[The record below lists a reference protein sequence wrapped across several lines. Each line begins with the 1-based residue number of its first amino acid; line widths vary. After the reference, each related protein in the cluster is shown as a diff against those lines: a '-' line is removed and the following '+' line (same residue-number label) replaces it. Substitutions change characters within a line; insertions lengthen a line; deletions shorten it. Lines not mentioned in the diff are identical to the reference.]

1 MQQSVEV
8 LEISVDDFKARI
20 SQLCVKSGLS
30 NFPRKKRDRHIL
42 LKSVILGLERTREY
56 TKTEI
61 NPLLQGWLSQVG
73 THYHLDYVNLRRH
86 LIDEEFL
93 SRSKEGSRCWVAT
106 SSRNQLHFDP
116 EINEIDIP
124 GLIRNNREL
133 SARRQAIF
141 SRTPK
146 CSKDKP
152 D

>member
-73 THYHLDYVNLRRH
+73 THNHLDYVNLRRH

-93 SRSKEGSRCWVAT
+93 SRSKEGFRY
-106 SSRNQLHFDP
+106 
-116 EINEIDIP
+116 
-124 GLIRNNREL
+124 
-133 SARRQAIF
+133 
-141 SRTPK
+141 
-146 CSKDKP
+146 
-152 D
+152 